1 MVKMTMTMAMVEMTM
16 AIEKMT
22 MTTAMVEMMTMK
34 LMTKVMG
41 NDEGYS
47 YNHTTLPIQVL
58 YLSTNSLLEIPHKL
72 PKHLEH
78 LTLDNNQ
85 ISQLP
90 KGSLS
95 RTQRLRRLMLQR
107 NKIGMTK
114 RYVCVKLKIPPPP
127 PPSPSPPPPPQPVPP
142 HTTSS
147 VAIVVVPRGH
157 LAQRR
162 PRHHT
167 RSLWIERVRQR
178 SRSKASIFAHTK
190 ILCNKV
196 YLGVIWIYI
205 MKGEVQ
211 C

>member
-1 MVKMTMTMAMVEMTM
+1 
-16 AIEKMT
+16 
-22 MTTAMVEMMTMK
+22 MVEMMTMK

-127 PPSPSPPPPPQPVPP
+127 PPSPSPPSPAPPTPTAAPP
-142 HTTSS
+142 TGCWKRCFISGGYFWWQVNPHSLQLALVREAERVIT
-147 VAIVVVPRGH
+147 VLICLGGH
-157 LAQRR
+157 LWHLAAKQKTTVTTCF
-162 PRHHT
+162 H
-167 RSLWIERVRQR
+167 L
-178 SRSKASIFAHTK
+178 SIP
-190 ILCNKV
+190 
-196 YLGVIWIYI
+196 
-205 MKGEVQ
+205 
-211 C
+211 